1 MPEQVIKKALEDE
14 LRESYLN
21 YSMSVIIGRAIPD
34 VRDGLKPVQR
44 RILYG
49 MKEIGLTHNSP
60 YRKSARIVG
69 EVLGK
74 YHPHGDSPVYDA
86 LVRMAQPFTM
96 RYPLI
101 DGQGNFGSIDR
112 DPPAAM
118 RYTEARLTK
127 LAEEMLED
135 LDKETVEMDPN
146 FDESLVE
153 PRVLPSKVPNLLING
168 STGIA
173 VGMVTSIPPHNLTE
187 IIDGLIALI
196 DNPDIEVKDIMRYV
210 KGPDFPT
217 GGVVINPDSLL
228 KIYETGKG
236 SIKIRGK
243 VHFEEGKRRNAIV
256 ITEVP
261 YGVSK
266 AGLIAEI
273 ARYAQSSSSIPIK
286 NIRDESDKRGLR
298 VVVEIPK
305 DVDWRI
311 ILNNLYVHTS
321 LQTSMNVQ
329 MLVIDELKRPRLMS
343 LKGLMQAFIKHRFIV
358 IRRRATYEHRI
369 YSKRAHV
376 LEGLMKAAKAIDTVV
391 DIVRTSRSVE
401 DARKE
406 LMETLDVTEEQA
418 KAILDMRLSRLTIL
432 EMSKLQEE
440 YEDLL
445 KKIEATKKIMESDEE
460 VYRIMKEEF
469 LYLKKEYGDGR
480 RTQIGGDEEMPEQYS
495 KEDLLID
502 EDVVITLSKNGYLKS
517 TPLKSYRLQKRGGKG
532 LKGAKVSE
540 EDAIVLMSVGR
551 LKGTTLFITSNG
563 RALAI
568 KNYDIDKSSRGTKG
582 RKVQSY
588 VKLTEG
594 EKIVAMTQING
605 VEGDLVLVTKWGR
618 IKRVALS
625 DLESAKTSRGVRAL
639 RLDEGDAVVSG
650 VVVDDEKATVLIA
663 TAEGKAIRFPI
674 SDVRRMGRAAAG
686 VTAIRLSEHD
696 EVVGMVMVR
705 SDDEHVLTV
714 TSMGYGKRT
723 PASEYRPQR
732 RAGSGLKSINITEKT
747 GKVVGIEIV
756 KDEDE
761 VVLITKK
768 GTVIRFPASDVS
780 LLSRYARGVRLIV
793 LAEGDEISQLSVVE

>member
-1 MPEQVIKKALEDE
+1 MSQQIIRKALEDE

-49 MKEIGLTHNSP
+49 MKEIGLSHNSP
-60 YRKSARIVG
+60 YKKSARIVG

-74 YHPHGDSPVYDA
+74 YHPHGDSPVYEA

-135 LDKETVEMDPN
+135 IDKETVEMDPN
-146 FDESLVE
+146 FDGSLME

-173 VGMVTSIPPHNLTE
+173 VGMATSIPPHNLTE

-196 DNPDIEVKDIMRYV
+196 DDPDIDVKEIMKYV

-217 GGVVINPDSLL
+217 GGIVVNPDSLL
-228 KIYETGKG
+228 KIYKSGKG
-236 SIKIRGK
+236 SVKIRGK
-243 VHFEEGKRRNAIV
+243 VHFEEGKKRNALV

-273 ARYAQSSSSIPIK
+273 AKYAQSTDKVPIK

-298 VVVEIPK
+298 VVIEIPK
-305 DVDWRI
+305 DVDWKVV
-311 ILNNLYVHTS
+311 LNNLYAHTS

-329 MLVIDELKRPRLMS
+329 MLVIDELKRPRLMN
-343 LKGLMQAFIKHRFIV
+343 LKQLMEAFIKHRFQI

-369 YSKRAHV
+369 YSKRAHI

-391 DIVRTSRSVE
+391 DIVRTSKSTE
-401 DARKE
+401 DAKKE

-432 EMSKLQEE
+432 EMSKLQDE
-440 YEDLL
+440 YADLI
-445 KKIEATKKIMESDEE
+445 KKIAETKKLIENDSE
-460 VYRIMKEEF
+460 VFKVMKEEF
-469 LYLKKEYGDGR
+469 LYLKKQYGDER
-480 RTQIGGDEEMPEQYS
+480 RTQIGGE
-495 KEDLLID
+495 EDLSTEYTREDLIID
-502 EDVVITLSKNGYLKS
+502 EDIVITLSKKGYIKS
-517 TPLKSYRLQKRGGKG
+517 TSLKSYRLQRRGGRG
-532 LKGAKVSE
+532 LRGAKVSD
-540 EDAIVLMSVGR
+540 EDAIVLISVGR
-551 LKGTTLFITSNG
+551 LKGTTLFLTSHG

-568 KNYDIDKSSRGTKG
+568 KNYEIDKSSRDTKG
-582 RKVQSY
+582 RKINSY
-588 VKLTEG
+588 IKLEEG
-594 EKIVAMTQING
+594 ENVVAMTQLNG
-605 VEGDLVLVTKWGR
+605 VKGDLAIATKWGR

-625 DLESAKTSRGVRAL
+625 DLESAKTSRGVRAI
-639 RLDEGDAVVSG
+639 RLDEGDR
-650 VVVDDEKATVLIA
+650 VVVARVVEKEDSTLLIA
-663 TAEGKAIRFPI
+663 TALGKAIRFPVKQ
-674 SDVRRMGRAAAG
+674 VRRMGRGAAG
-686 VTAIRLSEHD
+686 VTAVKLAEHD
-696 EVVGMVMVR
+696 EVIGMVIVE
-705 SDDEHVLTV
+705 DESQHILTV
-714 TSMGYGKRT
+714 TENGYGRRT
-723 PASEYRPQR
+723 EARDYRVQSR
-732 RAGSGLKSINITEKT
+732 GGMGLKNLGISEKT
-747 GKVVGIEIV
+747 GKVVGIAIV
-756 KDEDE
+756 DDDDE
-761 VVLITKK
+761 VVLVTKK
-768 GTVIRFPASDVS
+768 GTVIRFPAFDVS
-780 LLSRYARGVRLIV
+780 LLGRYARGVRLIV
-793 LAEGDEISQLSVVE
+793 LSEGDEIAQLSVVK

>member
-1 MPEQVIKKALEDE
+1 MSQQIIRKALEDE

-49 MKEIGLTHNSP
+49 MKEIGLSHSSP
-60 YRKSARIVG
+60 YKKSARIVG

-74 YHPHGDSPVYDA
+74 YHPHGDSPVYEA

-135 LDKETVEMDPN
+135 IDKETVEMDPN
-146 FDESLVE
+146 FDGSLME

-173 VGMVTSIPPHNLTE
+173 VGMATSIPPHNLTE

-196 DNPDIEVKDIMRYV
+196 DNPDIDVKEIMKYV

-217 GGVVINPDSLL
+217 GGIVVNPDSLL
-228 KIYETGKG
+228 KIYESGKG
-236 SIKIRGK
+236 SVKIRGK
-243 VHFEEGKRRNAIV
+243 VHFEEGKKRNALV

-273 ARYAQSSSSIPIK
+273 AKYAQSTDKVPIK

-298 VVVEIPK
+298 VVIEIPK
-305 DVDWRI
+305 DVDWKVV
-311 ILNNLYVHTS
+311 LNNLYARTS

-329 MLVIDELKRPRLMS
+329 MLVIDELKRPRLMN
-343 LKGLMQAFIKHRFIV
+343 LKQLMEAFIKHRFQI

-369 YSKRAHV
+369 YSKRAHI

-391 DIVRTSRSVE
+391 DIVRTSKSTE
-401 DARKE
+401 DAKKE

-432 EMSKLQEE
+432 EMSKLQDE
-440 YEDLL
+440 YADLI
-445 KKIEATKKIMESDEE
+445 KKIAETKKLIENDSE
-460 VYRIMKEEF
+460 VFKVMKEEF
-469 LYLKKEYGDGR
+469 LYLKKQYGDVR
-480 RTQIGGDEEMPEQYS
+480 RTQIGGE
-495 KEDLLID
+495 EDLSTEYTREDLIID
-502 EDVVITLSKNGYLKS
+502 EGIVITLSKKGYIKS
-517 TPLKSYRLQKRGGKG
+517 TSLKSYRLQRRGGRG
-532 LKGAKVSE
+532 LRGAKVSD
-540 EDAIVLMSVGR
+540 EDAIVLISVGR
-551 LKGTTLFITSNG
+551 LKGTTLFLTSHG

-568 KNYDIDKSSRGTKG
+568 KNYEIDKSSRDTKG
-582 RKVQSY
+582 RKINSY
-588 VKLTEG
+588 IKLEEG
-594 EKIVAMTQING
+594 ENVVAMTQLNG
-605 VEGDLVLVTKWGR
+605 VKGDLVIVTKWGR

-625 DLESAKTSRGVRAL
+625 DLESAKTSRGVRAI
-639 RLDEGDAVVSG
+639 RLDEGDR
-650 VVVDDEKATVLIA
+650 VVVARVVEKEDSTLLIA
-663 TAEGKAIRFPI
+663 TALGKAIRFPVKQ
-674 SDVRRMGRAAAG
+674 VRRMGRGAAG
-686 VTAIRLSEHD
+686 VTAVKLAEHD
-696 EVVGMVMVR
+696 EVIGMVIIE
-705 SDDEHVLTV
+705 DESQHILTV
-714 TSMGYGKRT
+714 TENGYGRRT
-723 PASEYRPQR
+723 EARDYRVQSR
-732 RAGSGLKSINITEKT
+732 GGMGLKNLGISEKT
-747 GKVVGIEIV
+747 GKVVGIAIV
-756 KDEDE
+756 DDDDE
-761 VVLITKK
+761 VVLVTKK

-780 LLSRYARGVRLIV
+780 LLGRYARGVRLIV
-793 LAEGDEISQLSVVE
+793 LSEGDEIAQLSVVK